1 MLFYAGLSG
10 QGIGFQAPENQVWY
24 MLFII
29 FAPYAMLPLSLGW
42 CIVIGLLSSVS
53 HVLATA
59 VVIKDIMNS
68 STEVVSIRLFTC
80 IILQYE
86 LT

>member
-1 MLFYAGLSG
+1 MKILYLGLSG

-29 FAPYAMLPLSLGW
+29 FVPYAMLPLSLGW

-53 HVLATA
+53 HVLATSVNMNEIMKENPNA
-59 VVIKDIMNS
+59 VSNDNN
-68 STEVVSIRLFTC
+68 
-80 IILQYE
+80 
-86 LT
+86 